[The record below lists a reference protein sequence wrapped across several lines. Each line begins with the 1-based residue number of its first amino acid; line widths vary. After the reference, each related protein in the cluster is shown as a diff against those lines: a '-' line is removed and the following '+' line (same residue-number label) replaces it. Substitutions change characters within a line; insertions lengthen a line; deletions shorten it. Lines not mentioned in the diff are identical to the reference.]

1 MALRRRIAAGEAA
14 IDAPLFGSFLSAWV
28 LFPVVLLVASLGCG
42 LLVRRAAGGELSAL
56 LLVPVGFAL
65 VVVISAFATSYGW
78 LTPAAAPIL
87 AVAAVAGLGLEAR
100 ARGLAWKTLRPQRPS
115 LADGAWLWPALA
127 ALLAFGVVGGP
138 VFLTGEVGWTG
149 YTRIVDI
156 GFQMDLAQHLAEA
169 GRVLP
174 PNGDSSY
181 NIVAAKLL
189 GIGYPG
195 GSQATL
201 GVMAKLTRTNVA
213 WCYQAF
219 LAFTAAMGAV
229 AIFSV
234 LGRATRSGP
243 MRCLGA
249 AIAIQ
254 PNILYGYALEAGIKE
269 LTTACLLL
277 IVVAVLAQALPG
289 SGRRLGAVPLAVAA
303 SAAFAAFSLG
313 IAPWLGVLLAGA
325 LLVSLIATPKRR
337 HVLESWGVFAVVALA
352 LSIPEVVNA
361 RKLFNVAK
369 TAVGGVVELGLGNL
383 AAPVSR
389 WASAGVYLTGDYR
402 YPLVHVTA
410 SHAFDVLVIALGVF
424 AVLFALLRRRWGIV
438 LIGVAAPIALYY
450 FVQHSSA
457 WIELKAFTVT
467 SAFALMLAFA
477 GAATLQSSGRRP
489 LSAVGWLLALAVAGG
504 VLYGNALIYH
514 DTPLAPGARYHDL
527 AALGGRYAEQGP
539 TLDPTFDEY
548 AEYFLRSENGST
560 LVDPANLKLEVLPEV
575 PTPPGGQSFD
585 WDLNQLKPAYVQSFR
600 LIIQP
605 RNPTASRAP
614 SNYDLIEQTRYF
626 DVWRRDRPSS
636 TVIAHF
642 PLSSGPHERTP
653 ALCRVVTAAARRA
666 GPRALVAYAQT
677 STVAVVNPL
686 EGVHPNYWKPLGPST
701 LAAYGAGTDRM
712 KLTLPSPGTYSVWVQ
727 GSVGRPL
734 SFYLDGRRLA
744 SIGYE
749 ERYPDEFLLL
759 TTRALRAGEHTLSI
773 VRGGGTLHP
782 GSGDPATETVERT
795 VGAIVFSREGPLV
808 NRVYV
813 APASRMAQLCAAP
826 VGYQWL
832 ELIEPG
838 GAPPDALPAP

>member
-1 MALRRRIAAGEAA
+1 M
-14 IDAPLFGSFLSAWV
+14 
-28 LFPVVLLVASLGCG
+28 LLVASLGCG
-42 LLVRRAAGGELSAL
+42 LLVRRASAGELSAL
-56 LLVPVGFAL
+56 LVVPVGFAL
-65 VVVISAFATSYGW
+65 VVVVCAFTTSYSW
-78 LTPAAAPIL
+78 STPAAVPIVI
-87 AVAAVAGLGLEAR
+87 VATVAGLALEMRAHGLPAAR
-100 ARGLAWKTLRPQRPS
+100 LR
-115 LADGAWLWPALA
+115 LGGWLWPTLA
-127 ALLAFGVVGGP
+127 GLAGFAVVGGP
-138 VFLTGEVGWTG
+138 VFLTGAVGWTG

-156 GFQMDLAQHLAEA
+156 AFQMDLAQHLAQA
-169 GRVLP
+169 GRVIP
-174 PNGDSSY
+174 PNQASSF

-219 LAFTAAMGAV
+219 LAFTAAMGAM

-234 LGRATRSGP
+234 LGRVTRNGA
-243 MRCLGA
+243 MRFLGA

-254 PNILYGYALEAGIKE
+254 PNILYGYTLEAGIKE
-269 LTTACLLL
+269 LTTTSLLL
-277 IVVAVLAQALPG
+277 VVVAVLTNGLPG
-289 SGRRLGAVPLAVAA
+289 SGRRLGTIPLAVAA
-303 SAAFAAFSLG
+303 SGAFAAFSLG

-325 LLVSLIATPKRR
+325 FVVSLVKGPRRR
-337 HVLESWGVFAVVALA
+337 HALESWAVFAVVAIA
-352 LSIPEVVNA
+352 LSIPEVANA

-410 SHAFDVLVIALGVF
+410 SHAFDVLVIAL
-424 AVLFALLRRRWGIV
+424 AVLGVLAAAARRRWGIV

-467 SAFALMLAFA
+467 AAFALMLAFA
-477 GAATLQSSGRRP
+477 GAAALQTSRRRLLSG
-489 LSAVGWLLALAVAGG
+489 AGWLAAVAVAAG

-514 DTPLAPGARYHDL
+514 DTPLAPAARYHDL
-527 AALGGRYAEQGP
+527 AAIAARYAGKGP
-539 TLDPTFDEY
+539 ALDATFDEY
-548 AEYFLRSENGST
+548 AEYFLRGEMGST
-560 LVDPANLKLEVLPEV
+560 LVNPANLRLEVRPEV

-585 WDLNQLKPAYVQSFR
+585 WDLNQLKPGYVQSFP

-614 SNYDLIEQTRYF
+614 SNYDLLEQTRYF

-653 ALCRVVTAAARRA
+653 ALCRVVSAQALAA
-666 GPRALVAYAQT
+666 GPDALVAYAQT
-677 STVAVVNPL
+677 STVAVVNPV
-686 EGVHPNYWKPLGPST
+686 EGIHPDYWKPLGPST
-701 LAAYGAGTDRM
+701 LAAYGAGSDQMQLR
-712 KLTLPSPGTYSVWVQ
+712 LPAPGRYSISLQ

-734 SFYLDGRRLA
+734 AVYLDGRRLT

-749 ERYPDEFLLL
+749 ERYPDQFLLV
-759 TTRALRAGEHTLSI
+759 TTQTLRAGRHTLRL
-773 VRGGGTLHP
+773 VRGGGSLHP
-782 GSGDPATETVERT
+782 GSGDPATETVART
-795 VGAIVFSREGPLV
+795 IGAIVFNRENSLA

-813 APASRMAQLCAAP
+813 APASRLAQLCAAP

-832 ELIEPG
+832 ELLKPG